1 MTEIYIA
8 FVDTPGIF
16 AGIIRRVIQQKYIH
30 VVISMDPELEEAYSV
45 GRRHPAIPLLA
56 GFEKE
61 EKQKILKAFPQADY
75 MICKVS
81 CTEEQKIQIRTIL
94 RETMVERYSYHYAVL
109 GLPFILLNRPFYQK
123 NHYTCS
129 SFIAKLLEETGVWQ
143 WKKHFSLVTPK
154 DFMEQFGEQKI
165 FEGGLWELV
174 DEKEEEGEFWKV
186 AKALWMLRLRREY

>member
-1 MTEIYIA
+1 MAEIYIA

-61 EKQKILKAFPQADY
+61 EKQKILKVFPQADY
-75 MICKVS
+75 MICKVP
-81 CTEEQKIQIRTIL
+81 CTEEQKMQIRTIL
-94 RETMVERYSYHYAVL
+94 RETMAERYSYHYAVL

-143 WKKHFSLVTPK
+143 WEKHFSLVTPK
-154 DFMEQFGEQKI
+154 DFMEQFGEWKI

-186 AKALWMLRLRREY
+186 AKALWMLRLRKEY